1 MILSVGSVGYLNIL
15 LFAIN
20 LQGGGDIYKKKDAF
34 KPVNL
39 SVLLLLLEFLFF
51 CSEELSGNFTSGM
64 FQKGCNE
71 VILIRKM
78 NA

>member
-1 MILSVGSVGYLNIL
+1 MLALYDLNIL

-20 LQGGGDIYKKKDAF
+20 LQGGRDICEEKDAF

-39 SVLLLLLEFLFF
+39 SVLLLLLEVLIL

-64 FQKGCNE
+64 FQKGCNK
-71 VILIRKM
+71 VILIKKM